1 MSTTLDRVIEIVAEH
16 SGIKRERLSY
26 SSAIDQDVR
35 ISGDDVTE
43 LAEAFAKEFGE
54 HVWDWPW
61 QRFALLDEGL
71 SPLVGPWLVWR
82 LLTWPI
88 RGRVFDPSP
97 YERLEL
103 GHIAKVIDAGHW
115 LEP

>member
-54 HVWDWPW
+54 HVWEWPW
-61 QRFALLDEGL
+61 QRFAELSEPHVFTGLLFF
-71 SPLVGPWLVWR
+71 WR

>member
-1 MSTTLDRVIEIVAEH
+1 MPPTLDRVIDIVSER
-16 SGIKRERLSY
+16 SGVRRDRLSA
-26 SSAIDQDVR
+26 SSAIDQDIR
-35 ISGDDVTE
+35 IAGDDIDE
-43 LAEAFAKEFGE
+43 LAEALAGEFGQQ
-54 HVWDWPW
+54 VLQWPW
-61 QRFALLDEGL
+61 GRFANLNEPHLFTG
-71 SPLVGPWLVWR
+71 VFFMWR

-88 RGRVFDPSP
+88 RGHIFDPSP